1 MEFLLTSYIYPL
13 KEPLVLS
20 RRLGFSLDNPR
31 TELETEV
38 VKGYLLRAYE
48 SGYDYKFPVHSDEPI
63 VTIEG
68 ILEDFR
74 NTLSSND
81 PVVAETF
88 TRYNREHIFDFLA
101 SIWVV
106 ARFEDEGLG
115 EELRQEHRRMRA
127 EGSLGFFMLG
137 DDNPLVQRPQDLAN
151 YCCLL
156 SLLSHTEYESYF
168 GRTFLADP
176 NPVDPRQPTE
186 KVWQEFMLFGIAS
199 RDYPNSQDA
208 LRWTFWPYVREE
220 LCRVATQLDTAFAQ
234 GMTEKL
240 LYVGGLLKIVGH
252 DTRDGKTRLMLLT
265 RAC

>member
-20 RRLGFSLDNPR
+20 RRFGFSLDNPR

-38 VKGYLLRAYE
+38 VKGYLLGAYE

-137 DDNPLVQRPQDLAN
+137 DDNPCFCADRDNRAPYRSQDGAPQLHSVSSFVPGVMISSCVPWGIQAAP
-151 YCCLL
+151 
-156 SLLSHTEYESYF
+156 TF
-168 GRTFLADP
+168 GR
-176 NPVDPRQPTE
+176 R
-186 KVWQEFMLFGIAS
+186 
-199 RDYPNSQDA
+199 
-208 LRWTFWPYVREE
+208 
-220 LCRVATQLDTAFAQ
+220 
-234 GMTEKL
+234 
-240 LYVGGLLKIVGH
+240 
-252 DTRDGKTRLMLLT
+252 
-265 RAC
+265 

>member
-31 TELETEV
+31 TELEVEV
-38 VKGYLLRAYE
+38 VKDYLLRAYE
-48 SGYDYKFPVHSDEPI
+48 SGYDYKFPVHSNEPI

-74 NTLSSND
+74 NILSAND

-88 TRYNREHIFDFLA
+88 VHYNRERIFDFLA

-115 EELRQEHRRMRA
+115 EELRQEHRKMRA

-137 DDNPLVQRPQDLAN
+137 DDHPLVQRPQDLAN

-176 NPVDPRQPTE
+176 DPIDPRQRTE
-186 KVWQEFMLFGIAS
+186 KVWQEFMLFGIVTEVLQ
-199 RDYPNSQDA
+199 NQ
-208 LRWTFWPYVREE
+208 LF
-220 LCRVATQLDTAFAQ
+220 RV
-234 GMTEKL
+234 E
-240 LYVGGLLKIVGH
+240 
-252 DTRDGKTRLMLLT
+252 
-265 RAC
+265 